1 MDLAG
6 ELIGGTDVGRA
17 LLLVLAPPLRDQQA
31 DERLSRPGG
40 QLQSYVAA
48 TDVVFRVGPQRIGL
62 LGPEV
67 VQAGVDDLEAPEQLF
82 RGLRGLGL
90 SCG

>member
-6 ELIGGTDVGRA
+6 ELIGGTDISRA
-17 LLLVLAPPLRDQQA
+17 LLLVLAPPLGNQQA

-40 QLQSYVAA
+40 KLQSYVAA
-48 TDVVFRVGPQRIGL
+48 TDVVARVGPQRIGL

-67 VQAGVDDLEAPEQLF
+67 VQAGVNDLKTSEQLF
-82 RGLRGLGL
+82 GGLRRLGL